1 MAMVTFSGIDGE
13 LAKLQRISQSTDEAL
28 KKAVKA
34 GGDLLAEKLREA
46 APVRTGGL
54 QKSIKAGKVEYS
66 AGDGYTTEVKPTGN
80 DPRGESYARIGNVL
94 EYGRGKTLT
103 ARPWFNPT
111 VLQAES
117 AVKAKM
123 AEVFKS
129 ETEKEAKG

>member
-13 LAKLQRISQSTDEAL
+13 LARLQRISKSTDEAL

-54 QKSIKAGKVEYS
+54 QKSIKAGKVAYS

-80 DPRGESYARIGNVL
+80 NPRGESYARIGNVL
-94 EYGRGKTLT
+94 EYGRSNMR

-111 VLQAES
+111 VAQSES

-123 AEVFKS
+123 AEVFRA